1 MTFPFSLRLH
11 PTRWGL
17 LLLIG
22 LLPLL
27 VGCSDESL
35 LEPESTDARFDRYVA
50 LGNSITAGFQSDGIN
65 QSLQQQSYAVRLAD
79 QMNTPFSIPA
89 LNDPGCP
96 PPLTQIFPPERAAP
110 IECALRESPTPTR
123 INNMAVPGAWVQ
135 DALTN
140 DASEG
145 ANPNALTSFIL
156 GGRTQVEAATEIN
169 PTFATVWL
177 GNNDVLRAALAGDP
191 TISTDSST
199 FSSRYTAVLDSLE
212 TAGADAGA
220 LAGVADV
227 TLIPNLSP
235 GAAYFAAAQSGQ
247 LPPSFDVANNCAP
260 SGQGGV
266 GDQMRVPFR
275 YGIGVFLQLASTG
288 QNVELDCT
296 DNRPLIE
303 IFDEPTLEQI
313 GAADI
318 ASNSLLTA
326 SETQTLVARTQS
338 YNSFLQQ
345 QANDRGWAYV
355 NVNAT
360 LGAVYAAGTDTPT
373 DPSDDLVPKFPN
385 LAPEQPTFGAFFSE
399 DGVHPSSATHQ
410 VVTNLFVEAINAE
423 YNTSL
428 EPIEA
433 PDVPAP
439 PQ

>member
-1 MTFPFSLRLH
+1 MMFSSSFPPH
-11 PTRWGL
+11 PARWGL
-17 LLLIG
+17 LLLLG

-65 QSLQQQSYAVRLAD
+65 QTLQQQSYAVRLAD
-79 QMNTPFSIPA
+79 QMSTPFSLPA

-96 PPLTQIFPPERAAP
+96 PPLTQIFPPQRAAP
-110 IECALRESPTPTR
+110 VECALRESPVPTR
-123 INNMAVPGAWVQ
+123 INNVAVPGAWVQ

-140 DASEG
+140 NASDG

-156 GGRTQVEAATEIN
+156 GGRTQVEAAAEIA

-191 TISTDSST
+191 SLSTDPST
-199 FSSRYTAVLDSLE
+199 FSSRYTGVLDSLE
-212 TAGADAGA
+212 AAGADAGA

-235 GAAYFAAAQSGQ
+235 GAAYFAADQSGQ
-247 LPPSFDVANNCAP
+247 LPSGFNVANTCAP
-260 SGQGGV
+260 SDQGGV

-288 QNVELDCT
+288 QSVELDCT
-296 DNRPLIE
+296 DNRSLGE
-303 IFDEPTLEQI
+303 IFDESTLEQL

-318 ASNSLLTA
+318 ASNSLLTPA
-326 SETQTLVARTQS
+326 ETQTLADRTQA
-338 YNSFLQQ
+338 YNSVLQQ
-345 QANDRGWAYV
+345 EAEDRGWAYV
-355 NVNAT
+355 NVNAA
-360 LGAVYAAGTDTPT
+360 LGALYAAGTDTPT

-385 LAPEQPTFGAFFSE
+385 LASDQPTFGTFFSE

-410 VVTNLFVEAINAE
+410 VVTNLFVDAINAE
-423 YNTSL
+423 YDTSL